1 MRITTH
7 LRGTH
12 LRGTRLPG
20 MVLLAGALLWGCSS
34 DPTDPVGNTDP
45 DPSTNQAPTAAAG
58 SDVSVSVG
66 LAVTLDGTASADPD
80 GDAITY
86 AWTLTPPS
94 GSAAVLDGETGESPT
109 FTPDVEGAYVASLVV
124 NDGTDDSAPDEITV
138 TATDNTTSSAV
149 TASAG
154 GSITSADAK
163 LELTIPAGAL
173 AADTEI
179 AINLFGDAQL
189 PEALDGL
196 AGDITAY
203 DLGPDGTTFSAPVE
217 ISFDMPGSVT
227 SSGGTVSTSAGLLY
241 AESEGTVEAMANTTF
256 VQDEDDPT
264 SGRLTGEMSHFSSA
278 VFSAADLYYEIEA
291 PASAEVG
298 TPFDV
303 TFTIDITNAGVGEVV
318 SATVEDASRAPVVPD
333 EGFDP
338 ELGGAPTLVWVTNSY
353 TCTEVGEGRIS
364 VFMRFD
370 SDDEFGSFAR
380 INLGKAVTCVEPPPQ
395 LETQWIDAAGAWRI
409 LPVAGS
415 DTDVTVGGDVRRINL
430 ATGSMVLGSAVAQDN
445 APEFVFALSDGT
457 YLVHHELGY
466 NVRHFD
472 PNADPQDPSPTV
484 HSFDQPRHMAT
495 VSENVVAVASAY
507 GDLGLISYTPGGGF
521 SDAYRTLGVNGQ
533 QQAGTNL
540 QAIWGSAD
548 GQTLIGAV
556 TEGEGDAA
564 FNDTQAALLVPG
576 AEAGT
581 VEAQVFPG
589 MIDWRLDGDR
599 RHENWLDCG
608 DHVGE
613 PNRVVCV
620 FTSGFGYPASEDTE
634 TDGFFSIFSV
644 APSGTSTGPVLLDWD
659 GANARAGGAVFPVDD
674 ITTGVAVA
682 NQATGHIDVWHIQGS
697 DVAASFSLDISSQCP
712 DPVDLVLLGD
722 GSRGAVT
729 CSAGGSGAGGVL
741 VIRNLNL
748 QLPPT
753 S

>member
-7 LRGTH
+7 FR
-12 LRGTRLPG
+12 RARLPG
-20 MVLLAGALLWGCSS
+20 TMLLTGALLWGCSSS
-34 DPTDPVGNTDP
+34 DPTDPVGNGDP
-45 DPSTNQAPTAAAG
+45 APPANQAPTAAAG
-58 SDVSVSVG
+58 PDLDVSVG
-66 LAVTLDGTASADPD
+66 IGVTLDGTASTDPD
-80 GDAITY
+80 GDAITHG
-86 AWTLTPPS
+86 WSLTAPS
-94 GSAAVLDGETGESPT
+94 GSTAALDDETAERPS
-109 FTPDVEGAYVASLVV
+109 FTPDVEGAYVASLIV
-124 NDGTDDSAPDEITV
+124 NDGTDDSAPDEVTV

-149 TASAG
+149 TAAAG

-163 LELTIPAGAL
+163 LDLTIPAGAL

-179 AINLFGDAQL
+179 SINLFGETQL

-196 AGDITAY
+196 PGDLTAY

-217 ISFDMPGSVT
+217 VSFDMPGSV
-227 SSGGTVSTSAGLLY
+227 SSSAGTVSTSAGLLY
-241 AESEGTVEAMANTTF
+241 AESEGTVEAMANMTF

-278 VFSAADLYYEIEA
+278 VFSAADLHYGIEA
-291 PASAEVG
+291 PATAEVG

-303 TFTIDITNAGVGEVV
+303 IFTIDITDAGVGDVV
-318 SATVEDASRAPVVPD
+318 SATVEDASQAPVAPD

-338 ELGGAPTLVWVTNSY
+338 ELLGAPTLVWVTNSY
-353 TCTEVGEGRIS
+353 TCSEVGEGRIS

-415 DTDVTVGGDVRRINL
+415 DTDVTVGGDVRRIDL
-430 ATGSMVLGSAVAQDN
+430 ATGSMVLGGATTDSN
-445 APEFVFALSDGT
+445 PPEWVFALSDGT
-457 YLVHHELGY
+457 YLVHRVLGY
-466 NVRHFD
+466 NVAHYD
-472 PNADPQDPSPTV
+472 PNADPEDPPPPSV

-495 VSENVVAVASAY
+495 VAENVVAVASAF

-521 SDAYRTLGVNGQ
+521 SDAYRTLGVDGQ

-556 TEGEGDAA
+556 TEGDGDAA
-564 FNDTQAALLVPG
+564 FNDTQAALLVPN
-576 AEAGT
+576 AETGSI
-581 VEAQVFPG
+581 EAQVFPG

-613 PNRVVCV
+613 PARVVCV
-620 FTSGFGYPASEDTE
+620 FTSGFGNPASEDTE
-634 TDGFFSIFSV
+634 NDGFFTIFSV
-644 APSGTSTGPVLLDWD
+644 ATTGTSTGPVLLDWGGD
-659 GANARAGGAVFPVDD
+659 NARAGGGVFPVDEL
-674 ITTGVAVA
+674 TTGVAVA
-682 NQATGHIDVWHIQGS
+682 NQATGQIEVWHIQGS
-697 DVAASFSLDISSQCP
+697 DVTASFSLDVSSQCP

-729 CSAGGSGAGGVL
+729 CSAGGSGAGGVM

-748 QLPPT
+748 QRPPA